1 MPSRAGLWP
10 REGWV
15 REPIICEGRVIGVL
29 KRAYAEALREGAFP
43 VSYACGRLL
52 YAITRALAT
61 ATQGLRAVE
70 VGSGLGFS
78 TIWLAAALAD
88 AGAGGVLYAIEADEE
103 RARRARENL
112 AQAGLSGYVRLM
124 AGDALEVLPE
134 LSGPLHLAFIDGRK
148 DQYLAYLR
156 LLEPKMPEG
165 SLLLA
170 HNAIWPPSRGV
181 AEFLAYLSRPGLGW
195 LTVVLPVDPAGVS
208 LSIKMR

>member
-1 MPSRAGLWP
+1 M
-10 REGWV
+10 
-15 REPIICEGRVIGVL
+15 REPIIREARVVGML
-29 KRAYAEALREGAFP
+29 KRVYAEALHEEVFP
-43 VSYACGRLL
+43 ISYACGRLL

-61 ATQGLRAVE
+61 ATRGLRAVE

-88 AGAGGVLYAIEADEE
+88 AGAGGVLYAIEADEG
-103 RARRARENL
+103 RARRAGENL
-112 AQAGLSGYVRLM
+112 ADAGLSGYVRLV

-134 LSGPLHLAFIDGRK
+134 LPGPFHLAFIDGRK
-148 DQYLAYLR
+148 DQYPAYLR

-165 SLLLA
+165 SLLMA

-181 AEFLAYLSRPGLGW
+181 AELLTYLSRPGSGW

-208 LSIKMR
+208 LSIKLG